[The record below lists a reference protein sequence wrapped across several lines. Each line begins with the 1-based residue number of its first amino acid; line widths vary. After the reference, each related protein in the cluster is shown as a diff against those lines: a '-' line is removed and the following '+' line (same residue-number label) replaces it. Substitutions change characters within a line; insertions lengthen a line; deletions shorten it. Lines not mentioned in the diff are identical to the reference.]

1 MSNYTLFLVKDI
13 FLSGKKNVGMPSLY
27 MLLNTYEELGGKG
40 AVFTTEKKSNI
51 NDSSLMDYFFF
62 RPLVSIG
69 ERKVLKFVWGI
80 IEYLYYN
87 IIYFTFAFRLLRKVK
102 GNKVVYTTIEFS
114 LSAYLL
120 SLFFKDLKT
129 IVRFYGVFSS
139 PYLGEKRRMLAL
151 YQEVLA
157 FKLPADKYII
167 TNDGTSGDSSAA
179 YFKVPKEKVWF
190 VVNGVSEHANNIDI
204 NSIREMYDVKENE
217 FFLFC
222 ASRLVG
228 WKRVDRIIRA
238 VKNMPGIK
246 LVIAGDGDMKE
257 YYESISDPEN
267 TRFIGFINNDEVSS
281 IMRSCDLFVSLYDL
295 SNVGNP
301 LLEALWCG
309 QAILTYNSGRTSDF
323 IIDGYNGSLV
333 SSSNNEDQIVRDVI
347 NRITV
352 LKNTPE
358 KVRLLNLGAKEY
370 AKNNLLPWKERLSL
384 ECQVIQS
391 I

>member
-1 MSNYTLFLVKDI
+1 MNNYTLFFVKDI

-27 MLLNTYEELGGKG
+27 MLLDMYRELGGKG
-40 AVFTTEKKSNI
+40 TVFTTEDKSNVEK
-51 NDSSLMDYFFF
+51 SGLVDYVFFQ
-62 RPLVSIG
+62 PLASIG
-69 ERKVLKFVWGI
+69 KGRVFRFVWGL
-80 IEYLYYN
+80 IEYFYYN
-87 IIYFTFAFRLLRKVK
+87 LMYFISAFKILRKVK
-102 GNKVVYTTIEFS
+102 ENKVIYTTIEFS

-139 PYLGEKRRMLAL
+139 PHLGKKRKMLAL
-151 YQEVLA
+151 YQEVIA

-179 YFKVPKEKVWF
+179 YFKIPEDKVWF
-190 VVNGVSEHANNIDI
+190 VVNGVSDNMDDVDVKNIRDTY
-204 NSIREMYDVKENE
+204 NVKENE

-228 WKRVDRIIRA
+228 WKRVDRIVRA
-238 VKNMPGIK
+238 VKDIPGIK

-257 YYESISDPEN
+257 YYESISNPKN
-267 TRFIGFINNDEVSS
+267 TSFIGFVNNNEVRS
-281 IMRSCDLFVSLYDL
+281 IMQSCDLFVSLYDL

-309 QAILTYNSGRTSDF
+309 QAILTYDSGKTSDF
-323 IIDGYNGSLV
+323 ITDGYNGSLV
-333 SSSNNEDQIVRDVI
+333 PSSKNEDEVVQDVI
-347 NRITV
+347 KRITI
-352 LKNTPE
+352 LKNSPD
-358 KVRLLNLGAKEY
+358 KLKQLNLGAKEY
-370 AKNNLLPWKERLSL
+370 SRNKLLPWAERLSL
-384 ECQVIQS
+384 ECQLIRS

>member
-1 MSNYTLFLVKDI
+1 
-13 FLSGKKNVGMPSLY
+13 
-27 MLLNTYEELGGKG
+27 
-40 AVFTTEKKSNI
+40 
-51 NDSSLMDYFFF
+51 
-62 RPLVSIG
+62 
-69 ERKVLKFVWGI
+69 
-80 IEYLYYN
+80 
-87 IIYFTFAFRLLRKVK
+87 
-102 GNKVVYTTIEFS
+102 
-114 LSAYLL
+114 
-120 SLFFKDLKT
+120 
-129 IVRFYGVFSS
+129 
-139 PYLGEKRRMLAL
+139 MLAL

-217 FFLFC
+217 FLFC

-352 LKNTPE
+352 LKI
-358 KVRLLNLGAKEY
+358 LLRK
-370 AKNNLLPWKERLSL
+370 
-384 ECQVIQS
+384 
-391 I
+391 